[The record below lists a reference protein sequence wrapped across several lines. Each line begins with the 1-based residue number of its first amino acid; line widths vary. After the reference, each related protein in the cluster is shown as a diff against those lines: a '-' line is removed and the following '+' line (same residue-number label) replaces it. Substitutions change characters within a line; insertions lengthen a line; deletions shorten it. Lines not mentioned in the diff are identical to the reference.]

1 MQHLKKYSIYYLLGL
16 LNLIYILIRL
26 PDFYRPLWSDE
37 LISIRTTNVNPL
49 NNPLYDGVS
58 TNLPLF
64 YYFIKIFSF
73 FFTGENLRI
82 TSLIFSIVILNLFL
96 YRYLKEKNNYYL
108 IASVLITFSPI
119 QIYYSTELRTYM
131 FTQLLLIIQFYFLVD
146 YLNKKKIN
154 YFFWAITIFLSLISH
169 YTSYIFVFSVGLYL
183 IFKEKKLSE
192 ALLKAFIF
200 PSILGFLVL
209 ISVSGNYG
217 FSDSTERSIL
227 NLNFERFTI
236 FNLKENFLRLIEVV
250 TIYYNFG
257 LHYYRLDE
265 LFTSLFK
272 KSMYFFFLIPV
283 IWIFLKSKFQNQIL
297 NLTATILTLCLFF
310 AILFDLSGFIA
321 FAGRYIFPFNFLYI
335 LFISIVLNEFLKIK
349 KIYFLL
355 LLMIFIISYNL
366 YNTCL
371 FHQLNIYKGNEDPQ
385 GRIIQNCFK

>member
-146 YLNKKKIN
+146 YLNKKKTN

-321 FAGRYIFPFNFLYI
+321 FAGRYIFPFNFIYI
-335 LFISIVLNEFLKIK
+335 LFISIVLNEILKIK

>member
-146 YLNKKKIN
+146 YLNKKKTN

-169 YTSYIFVFSVGLYL
+169 YTSYIFVFSVGLFL
-183 IFKEKKLSE
+183 IFREKKLSE

-217 FSDSTERSIL
+217 FSDSTEKSIL

-283 IWIFLKSKFQNQIL
+283 IWIFLKSKFQYQIL